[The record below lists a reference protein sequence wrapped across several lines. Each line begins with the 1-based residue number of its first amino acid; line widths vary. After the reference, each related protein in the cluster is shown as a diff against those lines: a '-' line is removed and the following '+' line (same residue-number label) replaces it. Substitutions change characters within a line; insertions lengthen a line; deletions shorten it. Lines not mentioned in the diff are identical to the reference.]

1 MDIRRRAQ
9 VLRLRLR
16 SLLRWN
22 TVEHE
27 VAEEISFHLEERAR
41 ELVERRAF
49 GGVEQRKEE
58 CRDAR
63 RLVVFENVVQDT
75 RYALR
80 MMRRTPAFST
90 VAIGSLALGIG
101 ATVAIFTIFDTV
113 VLKPLPVAA
122 PNELRLANQS
132 IQVNG
137 RERKSGT
144 MFPYR
149 CFQDIRSDLS
159 VFSDVL
165 AFAMLDDAVIRS
177 DGRELTANGGVLFV
191 SNNYF
196 ATLAVEP
203 EAGRL
208 FSPADDDAA
217 SALSFAV
224 LGERFWRRELNGDT
238 SVIGRSLVVDDAV
251 FTIAGVSNRT
261 FYGLTVGRVPDV
273 YLPLESMASVQ
284 PSVAALADRRNW
296 RVQVVGR
303 LKPGIADSVATDRL
317 THVTRALEPLNAAQ
331 PPPIIQVLP
340 LDTGLSSL
348 RAQFMEPLSLL
359 MGMVGLLLIVAC
371 VNVATMLQARA
382 SARKQEIVLRV
393 AIGAGHAR
401 ILQQLAAES
410 IVLIGIA
417 TAFGLRTSRVPNS
430 ESSRLFAMPRT
441 TRCATSQQQ
450 PSLFRIR
457 PRVAAA

>member
-101 ATVAIFTIFDTV
+101 ATVAIFTIFDAM

-261 FYGLTVGRVPDV
+261 F
-273 YLPLESMASVQ
+273 
-284 PSVAALADRRNW
+284 
-296 RVQVVGR
+296 
-303 LKPGIADSVATDRL
+303 
-317 THVTRALEPLNAAQ
+317 
-331 PPPIIQVLP
+331 
-340 LDTGLSSL
+340 
-348 RAQFMEPLSLL
+348 
-359 MGMVGLLLIVAC
+359 
-371 VNVATMLQARA
+371 
-382 SARKQEIVLRV
+382 
-393 AIGAGHAR
+393 
-401 ILQQLAAES
+401 
-410 IVLIGIA
+410 
-417 TAFGLRTSRVPNS
+417 
-430 ESSRLFAMPRT
+430 
-441 TRCATSQQQ
+441 
-450 PSLFRIR
+450 
-457 PRVAAA
+457 